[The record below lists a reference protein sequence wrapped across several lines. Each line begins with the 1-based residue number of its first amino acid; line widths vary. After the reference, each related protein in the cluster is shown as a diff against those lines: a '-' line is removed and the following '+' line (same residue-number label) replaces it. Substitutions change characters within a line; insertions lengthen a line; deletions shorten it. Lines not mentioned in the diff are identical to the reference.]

1 MTIRILISV
10 LSLSLASMTAS
21 AQLRILPREKVES
34 VSEPR
39 LARDSASFGFD
50 SRHLDAGTMNEDDAP
65 RTFTY
70 RFRNTGNDV
79 IRIKRLV
86 STCSCASASAS
97 RMEIPSGDSA
107 EIMVRYNPK
116 GHPGRFE
123 RKIFVYTED
132 RHDPSAVLRLTV
144 HVESGADLSGEWP
157 LQMGTIRL
165 RRSEVTF
172 HGGDRAVEKMRFI
185 NIGDKPLQLQCED
198 AFLPACLSFRTEP
211 EIVQKGETGE
221 IVISYDPSKGD
232 GREVMKVILKGLGV
246 SPSRSS
252 ITVRLSSV
260 DEKKELEIEKEQ

>member
-1 MTIRILISV
+1 MTLRSLISV
-10 LSLSLASMTAS
+10 LCLSLASVTVS
-21 AQLRILPREKVES
+21 AQIRILPREKVES

-39 LARDSASFGFD
+39 LSRDSAAFDFD

-70 RFRNTGNDV
+70 RFRNAGDEA

-97 RMEIPSGDSA
+97 RMEIPSGESA
-107 EIMVRYNPK
+107 EIKVRYNPK

-123 RKIFVYTED
+123 RKVFVYTED
-132 RHDPSAVLRLTV
+132 SQDPAAVLRLSV

-157 LQMGTIRL
+157 VQMGTIRL

-172 HGGDRAVEKMRFI
+172 HGGDRAAEKMRFI
-185 NIGDKPLQLQCED
+185 NIGEKPLQLQCED

-246 SPSRSS
+246 PPSRSS

-260 DEKKELEIEKEQ
+260 TE

>member
-1 MTIRILISV
+1 MTFFRIITITVAL
-10 LSLSLASMTAS
+10 LSACTYSS

-39 LARDSASFGFD
+39 LSRDSAAFDFD

-65 RTFTY
+65 RTFIY
-70 RFRNTGNDV
+70 RFRNAGDDV

-86 STCSCASASAS
+86 PTCSCVSASVS

-107 EIMVRYNPK
+107 EIKVSYNPK

-123 RKIFVYTED
+123 RKVFVYTED
-132 RHDPSAVLRLTV
+132 GRDPAAVLRLFV

-157 LQMGTIRL
+157 VQMGTIRL

-172 HGGDRAVEKMRFI
+172 NEGERAVEKMRFI
-185 NIGDKPLQLQCED
+185 NVGEKPLQLQCED
-198 AFLPACLSFRTEP
+198 ALLPACLSFRTEP

-221 IVISYDPSKGD
+221 LVISYDPSEGRE
-232 GREVMKVILKGLGV
+232 REVMKVILKGLGV
-246 SPSRSS
+246 PPSRSS

-260 DEKKELEIEKEQ
+260 TE